1 MTKCH
6 YYMALSNTSAINGT
20 IMPPSSVLWRKI
32 NYMECLWA
40 SEPIFG
46 IVEEGGLHKHTR
58 IDTDI
63 VCALRHLWKKQPS
76 PLNTQSLPPVSSESL
91 VSGWDVMALGFIPK
105 ETWLWLHVYVQ
116 IFLNGFGGQNAHK
129 DWPQPSY
136 FIIVCVAAVM
146 ANMWNKTVPVR
157 LRCFAGYCLSGHQ
170 FTLTDANSF
179 SGARLSTQLNPR
191 TKVIS

>member
-1 MTKCH
+1 MSKRAYFRHCW
-6 YYMALSNTSAINGT
+6 G
-20 IMPPSSVLWRKI
+20 
-32 NYMECLWA
+32 
-40 SEPIFG
+40 
-46 IVEEGGLHKHTR
+46 GGLTQAHTH
-58 IDTDI
+58 
-63 VCALRHLWKKQPS
+63 RHTHS
-76 PLNTQSLPPVSSESL
+76 VRTQTLMKEAAKSTQHTVFTPVSSESL

-157 LRCFAGYCLSGHQ
+157 LSCFAGYCLSGHQ

-191 TKVIS
+191 TKVTS